1 MRFVDGRWIY
11 DTIDELV
18 EPAHTALL
26 LIDIQN
32 DFCSPGGTFDQGGYD
47 VGFYNPMIERT
58 RQLLDAARRSNVL
71 PIFIQNTTLK
81 NHMSDSP
88 AQVRFRVRLSRDDQ
102 SSLQYTEDGTWG
114 HRFVDALA
122 PTADELTV
130 KKFRSSAFV
139 STPLDLLLRSNGI
152 DTVCITGCTTEGC
165 VESTARDGMFLDY
178 YVVVVPDC
186 VESDTREQHEAS
198 MTLMKNRFDIVT
210 STDIIGAWEAASTR
224 SQAADG

>member
-11 DTIDELV
+11 DSVAELV
-18 EPAHTALL
+18 GHSHTAML

-32 DFCSPGGTFDQGGYD
+32 DFCTAGGTFDQGGYD
-47 VGFYNPMIERT
+47 VAFYQPMIERT
-58 RQLLDAARRSNVL
+58 RRLLEAARNAGVL
-71 PIFIQNTTLK
+71 PIFIQNTTLM

-88 AQVRFRVRLSRDDQ
+88 AQVRFRVRLSRADAP
-102 SSLQYTEDGTWG
+102 SLQYTMDGSWG
-114 HRFVDALA
+114 HRFVDALE
-122 PTADELTV
+122 PRKDEITI

-139 STPLDLLLRSNGI
+139 ATPLDLLLRSNGI
-152 DTVCITGCTTEGC
+152 DTILVTGCTTEGC

-198 MTLMKNRFDIVT
+198 MTLMKNRFDLVPSDEIT
-210 STDIIGAWEAASTR
+210 AAWSEPSAK
-224 SQAADG
+224 SQVG